1 MVFPSSWIS
10 QSIAAQNSMFMGMQS
25 YAQQASY
32 GAGLGGPP
40 QHAQMMPPPP
50 PPTLGGVIRGYGGY
64 AGGPTAGAWGES
76 LAGRMAGGA
85 QMGMGLAG
93 AGMAGLGAAGSLGLI
108 GGPLGMAAS
117 MMDPMGLAMRA
128 GAGAFGMAGGGFG
141 GLAAGG
147 LAAGAVALPAYAA
160 TSWAGAL
167 ASNFR
172 GGMQDQMALNS
183 TLRQNFNFMGGQGA
197 FGRGFSQQQ
206 MGQIGGMVGQ
216 EARNNVFTSAG
227 ELNQLIAGGA
237 QMGQFTGV
245 RDVQEFGRRFREMI
259 TTLRTVQ
266 RELGGSLAEAQ
277 EFVNQSR
284 QAGVFGSTQATRFA
298 ATIRSTSAITGME
311 QGQLIQLAAQGA
323 QIARTFGGNGR
334 QGAFGAMRGIS
345 TVSTMMNNNMIDESM
360 LSEATGGLTGSDA
373 MQAFV
378 GDMMQRTGRFSQRA
392 MGRYSI
398 FGLANR
404 SGTGLDE
411 GALMRFQM
419 GDMGVGELS
428 RSAHGRVGEMGR
440 ARAINREGL
449 LRGALMEQGGI
460 TGQIGMM
467 RMMVGDRVMD
477 QGDDMI
483 SLVMQRRFGMS
494 RPQAEVM
501 TSMMRNQGTIAREEI
516 TDRIG
521 SRREEEMRTEVREH
535 RSVDA
540 FMRNL
545 GHSIEE
551 GTGMLRARDMGRDFV
566 TSISSRAER
575 VMNEL
580 LGVVDNNM
588 SREAR
593 SRMGRLA
600 AGAGGTRDMAMMRL
614 AEEGAPAPRAMRGG
628 DLFNTAM
635 FQTGL
640 SAGERLERVGF
651 DVTGL
656 GSGRRAAELREA
668 GIGMGRVTGIR
679 ADGSRIYAGGS
690 EMTAAS
696 SRAAMEALTAASS
709 GTVSGRAE
717 ELLGGMEGDVAGSR
731 RDILRAMRT
740 ARGRGDESQFYS
752 FLRGGTGSDAGLA
765 TTAFMARQ
773 GMTNPISMSRS
784 DIELAGM
791 GGSGFM
797 DRAGRAMG
805 ELFGTADTGMT
816 TVTASEYFAAGG
828 AAASDLR
835 AEAERMRAGRSS
847 SARRRGLTEEQ
858 RTTEAQRLEG
868 EAAGISGVSATV
880 MSEVMGRADVRS
892 AAQDLLSDDASVRA
906 RAVETLERLESTET
920 DDGARRALS
929 SLSTNARRAAS
940 STDPNARA
948 AFLEVALPAEERA
961 AMRREA
967 ERVGSSYTAISG
979 AIRGEGLGAGMLRE
993 MFRGAGAA
1001 ATGGRGSEAM
1011 QTVEGTLTNFATMSD
1026 EEFQEVMTAG
1036 SSAMEGLT
1044 SEEDRDRLRAVMMNA
1059 TAEHGR
1065 AREIMGRGRRGE
1077 RAGREASLAR
1087 LSGGS
1092 LGSMEFSIGGRTV
1105 SGRNVAGMMLG
1116 GGRHSAELMEQF
1128 RTQLGASIGEGA
1140 ASDVTGVL
1148 SRIYS
1153 SEGEGGRSV
1162 TATEYREL
1170 EEVRRRHSD
1179 AFERVEREGHERALA
1194 SASSRDPVGAETNRL
1209 LGEINTGI
1217 RSMVPAD
1224 PATPPPTTT

>member
-1 MVFPSSWIS
+1 MPFSSAYVS
-10 QSIAAQNSMFMGMQS
+10 QMMQSQNTMFMGMQS
-25 YAQQASY
+25 YGQQIAGMSAQ
-32 GAGLGGPP
+32 
-40 QHAQMMPPPP
+40 P
-50 PPTLGGVIRGYGGY
+50 PPTFGGMMRGYGGY

-76 LAGRMAGGA
+76 LAGHMAGGA
-85 QMGMGLAG
+85 QMGFGMAG
-93 AGMAGLGAAGSLGLI
+93 AGMAGLSMAGSLGLV

-117 MMDPMGLAMRA
+117 FMDPMGMAMRA
-128 GAGAFGMAGGGFG
+128 GAGAFGMAGGGMG

-147 LAAGAVALPAYAA
+147 MAAGAIALPAYAA
-160 TSWAGAL
+160 SQYVGAL
-167 ASNFR
+167 AHNFQ
-172 GGMQDQMALNS
+172 GGMQDQMGLNS
-183 TLRQNFNFMGGQGA
+183 VLRQNFNFLGGQGA
-197 FGRGFSQQQ
+197 YGRGFSQQQ
-206 MGQIGGMVGQ
+206 MGQIGGMIGQ
-216 EARNNVFTSAG
+216 EARGNPFTSFN
-227 ELNQLIAGGA
+227 ELSSLVSSGA
-237 QMGQFTGV
+237 QMGSFTGV

-266 RELGGSLAEAQ
+266 RELGGSLQEAQ

-298 ATIRSTSAITGME
+298 STIRSTSAITGMD
-311 QGQLIQLAAQGA
+311 QGQLIQLASQGA

-345 TVSTMMNNNMIDESM
+345 SVSTMMNNNMIDESM

-398 FGLANR
+398 FGLSNR
-404 SGTGLDE
+404 NGTGLDE

-428 RSAHGRVGEMGR
+428 RSAHGRVGQMGR
-440 ARAINREGL
+440 AQAINREGL

-501 TSMMRNQGTIAREEI
+501 TSMMRNQGTIAREEM

-575 VMNEL
+575 VLNEL

-600 AGAGGTRDMAMMRL
+600 TGAGSARDMMVMGL
-614 AEEGAPAPRAMRGG
+614 AESASPAARQLRGG

-651 DVTGL
+651 NVSGL
-656 GSGRRAAELREA
+656 GSGRQAAELRDA
-668 GIGMGRVTGIR
+668 GIGLGAVRGIR
-679 ADGSRIYAGGS
+679 ADGSRLFAGGS
-690 EMTAAS
+690 EMTAAQS
-696 SRAAMEALTAASS
+696 QAAMADLSLATGGMVTGRAAD
-709 GTVSGRAE
+709 
-717 ELLGGMEGDVAGSR
+717 LLGGMEGNVAGSR

-752 FLRGGTGSDAGLA
+752 FMGGDHSSDAGLA
-765 TTAFMARQ
+765 ATAFMARN
-773 GMTNPISMSRS
+773 GMRNPITMSRS

-791 GGSGFM
+791 GDTSFTG
-797 DRAGRAMG
+797 RAGRALS
-805 ELFGTADTGMT
+805 ELFGSTD
-816 TVTASEYFAAGG
+816 TASTVSASQYFAAGG
-828 AAASDLR
+828 GAAGDLR
-835 AEAERMRAGRSS
+835 AEAERLRAGRSS
-847 SARRRGLTEEQ
+847 SGRRRGLSESQ

-868 EAAGISGVSATV
+868 EAAGISGVSESV
-880 MSEVMGRADVRS
+880 MRDVMGRADVRA

-906 RAVETLERLESTET
+906 RAVETFERLEGSEM

-940 STDPNARA
+940 SSDPNARA
-948 AFLEVALPAEERA
+948 AFLDVVIPESERRAMMAEAGRI
-961 AMRREA
+961 
-967 ERVGSSYTAISG
+967 GSSFTTIGRAISG
-979 AIRGEGLGAGMLRE
+979 DSREASMLRAMFTGAGQQASSGHARDA
-993 MFRGAGAA
+993 FQG
-1001 ATGGRGSEAM
+1001 
-1011 QTVEGTLTNFATMSD
+1011 VESNTTDFATMSD
-1026 EEFQEVMTAG
+1026 EEFSRVMQAG
-1036 SSAMEGLT
+1036 GNALSSLT
-1044 SEEDRDRLRAVMMNA
+1044 GETNEENRDRLRGFLMNA

-1065 AREIMGRGRRGE
+1065 AREIMGRGRRGQ
-1077 RAGREASLAR
+1077 RASQEASLAR
-1087 LSGGS
+1087 LTGGS
-1092 LGSMEFSIGGRTV
+1092 LGSMEFSIGGRSV
-1105 SGRNVAGMMLG
+1105 SGRNVAGMLLG
-1116 GGRHSAELMEQF
+1116 GGRHSAELMEQL
-1128 RTQLGASIGEGA
+1128 RNQLGQSIGGEA
-1140 ASDVTGVL
+1140 ASDVTSTL
-1148 SRIYS
+1148 SRIYDQH
-1153 SEGEGGRSV
+1153 GEGGRSV
-1162 TATEYREL
+1162 TAGEYREL
-1170 EEVRRRHSD
+1170 EEVRRRHAD
-1179 AFERVEREGHERALA
+1179 AFDTVEREGRERALSAA
-1194 SASSRDPVGAETNRL
+1194 SQRDPVGAETNRL

-1217 RSMVPAD
+1217 GRLAPAD
-1224 PATPPPTTT
+1224 PAAPPEGTT